1 LEIITLMPERG
12 ARVDYHDPYVP
23 EVERAHGFPY
33 EMRSVPLEPQR
44 VERYD
49 AVLILTDHG
58 GIDYGEVVARA
69 QREDPQGLT
78 RVGRSSLAAG
88 GRAPRLRCLLG

>member
-69 QREDPQGLT
+69 QLVVDTRNATGRLKRFREKIIK
-78 RVGRSSLAAG
+78 A
-88 GRAPRLRCLLG
+88 